1 MSAETLIEQLERQR
15 RKVDF
20 YTYDFTVQ
28 YLITLVESGELDV
41 APAYQRKFRWDNSRR
56 AALIESV
63 FLGLPIPSLFVAT
76 NKDGTWELVDGV
88 QRISTLVQF
97 AGTRAARERLEL
109 TEPLTIVG
117 ARKLPALNG
126 LQFEQLPS
134 SLKSQVEMHPLKV
147 VALSDKNNMTVRFD
161 LFECLNT
168 GSVALTNQEIR
179 SCVYRGEFSHFLE
192 DLAGNSAEFR
202 HLLRLTDAQE
212 KDGTRIECV
221 LRFFAFLNR
230 YKSFDRSVNEF
241 LNEYM
246 KIASKSFHYSAS
258 RRLFTRTFE
267 ELSGAFSHGIIR
279 DDSRRKTTPIM
290 LFEAVAVGAS
300 LALKEQPK
308 LHTKRVQEWV
318 NSQELKRLTVARHSQ
333 DMIVARIEY
342 CRDRFLGK

>member
-1 MSAETLIEQLERQR
+1 MSVEALIEQLERQR
-15 RKVDF
+15 RRLDID
-20 YTYDFTVQ
+20 TYDFTVQ
-28 YLITLVESGELDV
+28 FLITLVESGELDI
-41 APAYQRKFRWDNSRR
+41 APAYQRKFQWDNSRR

-97 AGTRAARERLEL
+97 AGTRGARERLEL

-126 LQFEQLPS
+126 HQFDQLPS
-134 SLKSQVEMHPLKV
+134 SLKSQFEFRPIKLI
-147 VALSDKNNMTVRFD
+147 ALNDKNDLTVRFD

-168 GSVALTNQEIR
+168 GSVALTSQEIR

-192 DLAGNSAEFR
+192 ELAGEHVEFR
-202 HLLRLTDAQE
+202 HALRLTDSQD
-212 KDGTRIECV
+212 KDGTRVECV

-230 YKSFDRSVNEF
+230 YKSFDCGVNEF

-246 KIASKSFHYSAS
+246 KIASRSFYYSTN
-258 RRLFTRTFE
+258 RKLFSHTFE
-267 ELSGAFSHGIIR
+267 ELCRAFPLGIIR
-279 DDSRRKTTPIM
+279 EESRRKTTPIT
-290 LFEAVAVGAS
+290 LFEAVSVGAA
-300 LALKEQPK
+300 LALKKQPE
-308 LHTKRVQEWV
+308 LHTERVQEWV
-318 NSQELKRLTVARHSQ
+318 NSQELKRLTVATTSKE
-333 DMIVARIEY
+333 MVVERIEY

>member
-15 RKVDF
+15 RRVDVD
-20 YTYDFTVQ
+20 TYDFTVKF
-28 YLITLVESGELDV
+28 LITLVESGELDI
-41 APAYQRKFRWDNSRR
+41 APAYQRKFQWDDSRR

-117 ARKLPALNG
+117 ARKLSALNG
-126 LQFEQLPS
+126 HRFAQLPS
-134 SLKSQVEMHPLKV
+134 SLKSQFEMRPIKLI
-147 VALSDKNNMTVRFD
+147 ALNDKNNVTVRFD

-168 GSVALTNQEIR
+168 GSVALTSQEIR

-192 DLAGNSAEFR
+192 ELAGEHAEFR
-202 HLLRLTDAQE
+202 HVLRLTASQD
-212 KDGTRIECV
+212 KDGTRVECI

-230 YKSFDRSVNEF
+230 YKSFGGAVSEF
-241 LNEYM
+241 LNEFM
-246 KIASKSFHYSAS
+246 KIASKSFDYTAN
-258 RRLFTRTFE
+258 RRSFSRTFD
-267 ELSGAFSHGIIR
+267 ELSGVFPYGIVR
-279 DDSRRKTTPIM
+279 AKGRRKTTPIA
-290 LFEAVAVGAS
+290 LFEAVAVGAA
-300 LALKEQPK
+300 LALKKQPE
-308 LHTKRVQEWV
+308 LHTERVQEWV
-318 NSQELKRLTVARHSQ
+318 NSKELERLTVATTSQ
-333 DMIVARIEY
+333 DMVVERIEY